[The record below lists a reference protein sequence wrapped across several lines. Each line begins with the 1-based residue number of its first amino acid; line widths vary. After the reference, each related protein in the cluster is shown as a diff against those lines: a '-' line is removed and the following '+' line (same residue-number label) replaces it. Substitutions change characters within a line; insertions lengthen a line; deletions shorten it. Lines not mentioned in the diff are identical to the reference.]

1 MNFLV
6 RLRPTGPWRIGPPG
20 GFRETTDLLYR
31 GDALYSAVCTAMSY
45 TGMLDEWLAA
55 TAANPDGSAVRFSS
69 LFPFVEGADLITP
82 PRTLW
87 PPAPSAKLRWKSATF
102 VPVSV
107 VESLLAGQA
116 LNEETWAIDGPSESL
131 VPSGQNGPFRLATS
145 QNAAVDR
152 LTGTALPHSTA
163 YLEFTPKSGLWCLV
177 STPDNWVEPIQAAF
191 RWLADSGFGGE
202 RNRGWGRS
210 ESPIFSE
217 VNGLL
222 ATQTDSQEYW
232 LLSPYSPAAADEV
245 AWDRGNYTVLTRGG
259 WISNSSEPKKYV
271 KLIAEGSV
279 LSSAKALQGA
289 APNVAP
295 EGFAHPV
302 YRAGFAYSIALPAVA
317 IPAATPAAT
326 PASMAVSE

>member
-1 MNFLV
+1 MPN
-6 RLRPTGPWRIGPPG
+6 
-20 GFRETTDLLYR
+20 
-31 GDALYSAVCTAMSY
+31 
-45 TGMLDEWLAA
+45 
-55 TAANPDGSAVRFSS
+55 
-69 LFPFVEGADLITP
+69 
-82 PRTLW
+82 
-87 PPAPSAKLRWKSATF
+87 
-102 VPVSV
+102 
-107 VESLLAGQA
+107 
-116 LNEETWAIDGPSESL
+116 
-131 VPSGQNGPFRLATS
+131 GQNGPFRLATS

-152 LTGTALPHSTA
+152 LTGTAVSHATA
-163 YLEFTPKSGLWCLV
+163 YLEFSAKSGLWCVV
-177 STPDNWVEPIQAAF
+177 SAPDHWVEPIQAAF

-259 WISNSSEPKKYV
+259 WITNSNEPKKQV

-302 YRAGFAYSIALPAVA
+302 YRAGFAYSIALPAVSIALPIPVA
-317 IPAATPAAT
+317 IPPIT
-326 PASMAVSE
+326 AVSE